1 MRYKLT
7 VAIILGAAQLCGA
20 QNALRDFE
28 SFRDSL
34 FSGYHRYRQG
44 ILADY
49 ESFLRDTWHDYQI
62 FKAPD
67 SNNIPKPDRQPSM
80 PENATMPDTQIPAPA
95 PEQPP
100 LPESQPERPDEP
112 EALPNMPPLGVRMTS
127 VDFFGTNI
135 NLPLI
140 DIHPISNTSNNNVA
154 NYWRDLN
161 DNASAQSAIDLLKN
175 AIRKYDL
182 NDWLAFKLAQAYA
195 ETLFP
200 ARQAS
205 DTRIAI
211 IQYLLCNIGYDIR
224 LALYDDGLT
233 LLMPFTTTIYARSYL
248 ELDGKRFS
256 IFFDSASAAKT
267 ITGTI
272 QTYSLPYDKNT
283 GYSFNPIF
291 SQPPMLVEKPEDFRL
306 SGAGITITGKADA
319 NLREILSDYPQLPV
333 VDYTKSEL
341 QPELRNDI
349 ARQLKMQV
357 AEMDEMRA
365 VNTLLHFVQ
374 KAFNYQTD
382 DKQFGFEKPL
392 FPEESILYKRNDCED
407 RAIFFGM
414 LIRNVLNLECLLVE
428 YPGHIGTAVC
438 LSDSSATGTYYMV
451 DGKKYFVADPT
462 FEGADAGMCMP
473 DFRNINPKVY
483 RFD

>member
-112 EALPNMPPLGVRMTS
+112 ETLPNMPPLGVRMTS

-161 DNASAQSAIDLLKN
+161 DNASAQSAIDLLKTPSEN
-175 AIRKYDL
+175 
-182 NDWLAFKLAQAYA
+182 
-195 ETLFP
+195 
-200 ARQAS
+200 
-205 DTRIAI
+205 
-211 IQYLLCNIGYDIR
+211 
-224 LALYDDGLT
+224 
-233 LLMPFTTTIYARSYL
+233 TT
-248 ELDGKRFS
+248 
-256 IFFDSASAAKT
+256 
-267 ITGTI
+267 
-272 QTYSLPYDKNT
+272 
-283 GYSFNPIF
+283 
-291 SQPPMLVEKPEDFRL
+291 
-306 SGAGITITGKADA
+306 
-319 NLREILSDYPQLPV
+319 
-333 VDYTKSEL
+333 
-341 QPELRNDI
+341 
-349 ARQLKMQV
+349 
-357 AEMDEMRA
+357 
-365 VNTLLHFVQ
+365 
-374 KAFNYQTD
+374 
-382 DKQFGFEKPL
+382 
-392 FPEESILYKRNDCED
+392 
-407 RAIFFGM
+407 
-414 LIRNVLNLECLLVE
+414 
-428 YPGHIGTAVC
+428 
-438 LSDSSATGTYYMV
+438 
-451 DGKKYFVADPT
+451 
-462 FEGADAGMCMP
+462 
-473 DFRNINPKVY
+473 
-483 RFD
+483 